1 MDNKILFRAL
11 KDGVGPSRG
20 KSRPFF
26 STNSF
31 TPNILLWSEDVSKK
45 LGASWC
51 GHQLGLR
58 FLEFDLSTS
67 GTVFQV
73 KHAPPPIHVCDR
85 WNWWESPQVNLAWCQ
100 LAHAWATCLYHLPQ
114 VVVFG
119 GTVEAPLE
127 GGPWLATWRTT
138 FPGATLQV
146 RSVRAAFCPG
156 SGLGDANGGWD
167 GGRGGS
173 GDSPWVEN

>member
-1 MDNKILFRAL
+1 MDNQILSRAL

-31 TPNILLWSEDVSKK
+31 TPNILLWSEDVPKK
-45 LGASWC
+45 VGASWC

-58 FLEFDLSTS
+58 FLEFDLSMS

-73 KHAPPPIHVCDR
+73 KHAPPPHPRV
-85 WNWWESPQVNLAWCQ
+85 WQVELMGEPTGEFSVVSVG
-100 LAHAWATCLYHLPQ
+100 TCLSHVPLSLTPSCGLQRNCRGTARGRPVIGHL
-114 VVVFG
+114 
-119 GTVEAPLE
+119 THY
-127 GGPWLATWRTT
+127 

-156 SGLGDANGGWD
+156 SGLGDAAGGWD
-167 GGRGGS
+167 GGRGRG